1 MRTHSLLKLP
11 EDVSESQ
18 VLGPSFVC
26 TNVRIS
32 RVQFKASLS
41 KVTLGKVSL

>member
-18 VLGPSFVC
+18 VLGPLLC
-26 TNVRIS
+26 VRMSVFQEFSSKRPCRRS
-32 RVQFKASLS
+32 R
-41 KVTLGKVSL
+41 